1 MALWPFR
8 RKPVHSPS
16 RTPHDDGED
25 SPTLNRIISIRHTSS
40 RHNRSS
46 TPVPRAS
53 VRKKQRPEPNKLQRR
68 VRTYSFS
75 PNRHETIRVD
85 PRGRP
90 QQCQHPEGNS
100 PWNRAPTLYLK
111 RDPNHPPVARRKS
124 SKRRHE
130 DHEREAEIKAMSQYM
145 PKVPADR
152 LHPGSGKYSIKR
164 SKTSQHSDQVSKR
177 TSDISLPLPDSLQS
191 SLSGDSDMTSYQVSI
206 FDALAPRPTLRYGT
220 GIKRTPSRASAS
232 VSAHQTSP
240 KGLLLEGNAI
250 SEEVMHPRKRIDDLA
265 DDLDA
270 KALRELMDRDTK
282 RRERARTRE
291 QAKTE
296 KRIADAAERHRQD
309 ADAARKSGSPS
320 PSNMERGVMGRE
332 LVGLGLDPASAV
344 VTSSR
349 QRTSQYSEPAKADE
363 LQTPLQVFHRVDT
376 LPKEDVE
383 HETEVSP
390 GHPVA
395 PSFEQEEPVLA
406 APTASRLSGLLR
418 PKKSRSK
425 STLGSEKDKL
435 AVPNDG
441 DYARKGSEASIGK
454 VTRLSISSL
463 LKWNSRNKR
472 GSGPSSFSNT
482 SREEMQAVASAQ
494 AQAEA
499 LARLQGDDFRSG
511 SADNLR
517 SGSSLSG
524 NYVAG
529 KPGAGPKRTRSRFRE
544 DLDDFPTP
552 PDSRVQSPDAE
563 PAVPVVPDTKY
574 DHGTQP
580 IAIPSQGTPTTSG
593 QRSVEKLRE
602 RALTEGSGSYTA
614 PSPEQHLS
622 MSLASIDSEGSW
634 LSGGAGIRRSGAMR
648 DSLLRA
654 NRQAQRDTSPTRS
667 LDEDL
672 GITEDEYMTRLTPT
686 HQSHGAFN
694 RRSEEGRPS
703 SDEDESDLK
712 WGAVGARPQFIHRV
726 NRGTV
731 HSQQALVNIDSADEE
746 SIIEASTIALSRRVV
761 AALPP
766 KYSQSPQASLQRTD
780 IATQT
785 QLHASLLYVA
795 FLYT

>member
-8 RKPVHSPS
+8 RKTVHSPT
-16 RTPHDDGED
+16 RTSHLDDIED
-25 SPTLNRIISIRHTSS
+25 SPTRRHGTSPRRTDGRNNRASA
-40 RHNRSS
+40 
-46 TPVPRAS
+46 PVPRAS

-68 VRTYSFS
+68 VRNYSFS
-75 PNRHETIRVD
+75 PNRREIIQVD
-85 PRGRP
+85 PRSRP
-90 QQCQHPEGNS
+90 QQYQHDQCDS
-100 PWNRAPTLYLK
+100 PWTRAPTLYLK
-111 RDPNHPPVARRKS
+111 RDPRHPPVARRKS

-130 DHEREAEIKAMSQYM
+130 DHEREAEIKAMSYYM
-145 PKVPADR
+145 PSLPADR
-152 LHPGSGKYSIKR
+152 PLHGGGKYSIKR
-164 SKTSQHSDQVSKR
+164 SKTTRHSDQSGKR
-177 TSDISLPLPDSLQS
+177 NSDVSLPLPDSLQS

-206 FDALAPRPTLRYGT
+206 FDSLAPRPTLRYGT
-220 GIKRTPSRASAS
+220 GIKRTSSRASAS
-232 VSAHQTSP
+232 AHPVSP
-240 KGLLLEGNAI
+240 KGLLSGGNAI

-282 RRERARTRE
+282 RRQRARTRE
-291 QAKTE
+291 QAKIE
-296 KRIADAAERHRQD
+296 KKIADAAERHRQE
-309 ADAARKSGSPS
+309 ADDARKSGSPS
-320 PSNMERGVMGRE
+320 PSNMERGVIGRE
-332 LVGLGLDPASAV
+332 LIGLGLDPASTV

-349 QRTSQYSEPAKADE
+349 QRTSQSSEPTTANETQA
-363 LQTPLQVFHRVDT
+363 PLQVFHRVDT
-376 LPKEDVE
+376 LPNEDADRD
-383 HETEVSP
+383 TEASSGRP
-390 GHPVA
+390 A
-395 PSFEQEEPVLA
+395 AQSIDQQESGVA
-406 APTASRLSGLLR
+406 APPVSRLSGLLR
-418 PKKSRSK
+418 TKKSRSK
-425 STLGSEKDKL
+425 STLASDKDKL

-441 DYARKGSEASIGK
+441 EFARKGSEASMGK
-454 VTRLSISSL
+454 GARLSISSL

-494 AQAEA
+494 AQAQAEA
-499 LARLQGDDFRSG
+499 LAKLQGDDLRSG

-529 KPGAGPKRTRSRFRE
+529 KLSAAPKRTRSRFRE

-563 PAVPVVPDTKY
+563 PPMPSIADSNHG
-574 DHGTQP
+574 HGTQP
-580 IAIPSQGTPTTSG
+580 IPIPGHGMPSAFA

-602 RALTEGSGSYTA
+602 RALTGGSGSYTA
-614 PSPEQHLS
+614 PSPDQNLS

-634 LSGGAGIRRSGAMR
+634 LSGGAGIRRSGAIR

-654 NRQAQRDTSPTRS
+654 NRQAQRDSSPAPS

-672 GITEDEYMTRLTPT
+672 GIIEDEYMTRLTPT
-686 HQSHGAFN
+686 HQSHGVPK

-703 SDEDESDLK
+703 SDEDEGELK

-746 SIIEASTIALSRRVV
+746 SIIEAST
-761 AALPP
+761 
-766 KYSQSPQASLQRTD
+766 
-780 IATQT
+780 
-785 QLHASLLYVA
+785 
-795 FLYT
+795 